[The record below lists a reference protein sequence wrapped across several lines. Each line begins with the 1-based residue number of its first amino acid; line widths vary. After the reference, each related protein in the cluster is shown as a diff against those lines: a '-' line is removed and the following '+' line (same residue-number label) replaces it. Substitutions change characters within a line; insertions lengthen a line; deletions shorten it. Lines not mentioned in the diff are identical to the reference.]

1 MIAPGISIL
10 YVDQPE
16 SSAQFYSRLLGAAP
30 VELSATF
37 ALWVTDNGFKLALW
51 SKHDVQPEPTAN
63 AGGGELGFLCEQS
76 EQVDA
81 LYRQWRDWQ
90 FEICQT
96 PRQMAFGYCFMACDP
111 DGHRLR
117 VYTLNR

>member
-1 MIAPGISIL
+1 MIAPDITIL

-16 SSAQFYSRLLGAAP
+16 SSAQFYSRLLGIPP

-37 ALWVTDNGFKLALW
+37 ALWVGHNGFRLALW
-51 SKHDVQPEPTAN
+51 SKHSVQPAPA
-63 AGGGELGFLCEQS
+63 ASGGGGELGFLCEQP

-90 FEICQT
+90 FEICQR
-96 PRQMAFGYCFMACDP
+96 PLQLAFGYSFVACDP